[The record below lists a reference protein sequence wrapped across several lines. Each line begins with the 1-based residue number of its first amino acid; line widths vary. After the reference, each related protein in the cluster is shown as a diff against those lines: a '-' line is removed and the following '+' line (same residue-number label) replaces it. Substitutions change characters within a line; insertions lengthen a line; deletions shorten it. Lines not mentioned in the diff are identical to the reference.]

1 MGASVQRDA
10 AGNNAVAV
18 GDIHSLVVEV
28 PVVVALQSDELVFP
42 SVGSV
47 SNPERTVN
55 ILGAPVSILGFQIAT
70 LLR

>member
-1 MGASVQRDA
+1 MQRDA

-28 PVVVALQSDELVFP
+28 PVVVALQSDVAFELVFP
-42 SVGSV
+42 SVASV